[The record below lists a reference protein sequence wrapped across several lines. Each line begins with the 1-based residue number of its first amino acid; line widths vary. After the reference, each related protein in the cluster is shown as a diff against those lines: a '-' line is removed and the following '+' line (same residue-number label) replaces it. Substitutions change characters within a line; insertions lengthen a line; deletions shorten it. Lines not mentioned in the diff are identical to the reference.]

1 MAKSLTQIQK
11 QIARLQQEANSL
23 KSRESKGVIARI
35 KEAVVHYGLTKADIF
50 GGSTSA
56 QNGSAKLRGRK
67 AASGKKAPLPPKYRS
82 ESGQTWSGHGKRPN
96 WFKDALARGKVADDL
111 LVK

>member
-11 QIARLQQEANSL
+11 QIARLQQQADGL

-35 KEAVVHYGLTKADIF
+35 KEAVAHYGLTKADIF
-50 GGSTSA
+50 DAGKATQDGSM
-56 QNGSAKLRGRK
+56 KVRRRK
-67 AASGKKAPLPPKYRS
+67 ASSGKKAPLPPKYRN

-96 WFKDALARGKVADDL
+96 WFKNALAAGKSTEEMLAP
-111 LVK
+111 

>member
-11 QIARLQQEANSL
+11 QIARLQQEADSL

-35 KEAVVHYGLTKADIF
+35 KEAVVHYGLTRADIF
-50 GGSTSA
+50 GGGKA
-56 QNGSAKLRGRK
+56 APDGSAKVRRRK

-96 WFKDALARGKVADDL
+96 WFKDALSAGKTADDM
-111 LVK
+111 LVR